1 MKPKISS
8 ILCGGLAAFVALS
21 TMPLVGQEQT
31 APAIPVEDPT
41 LNGSAKATAVAPLE
55 PVASADTNQE
65 AIPDYK
71 EQIAGG
77 IKERE
82 RRLMLLNEAM
92 MKLREAGEQEDAGR
106 VEERI
111 RALLEMPAPA
121 HAGNKMKSELET
133 LRARND
139 ELVIQMM
146 AMEEELKR
154 YRGSSKTSSSG
165 RRTSSTGNSGNAE
178 LSALEPGST
187 R

>member
-21 TMPLVGQEQT
+21 TLPLIGQEQT

-41 LNGSAKATAVAPLE
+41 INSSAKAAAIAPLE
-55 PVASADTNQE
+55 PTASTE
-65 AIPDYK
+65 TSKESLPDYK

-92 MKLREAGEQEDAGR
+92 MKLREAGEEEDAGR

-121 HAGNKMKSELET
+121 QAGGKLKSELET

-154 YRGSSKTSSSG
+154 YRGSSKTSNSG
-165 RRTSSTGNSGNAE
+165 RRTSSNSGNAE
-178 LSALEPGST
+178 LSALESDSN